1 MTLFPRSLLGR
12 NALLIVV
19 LIALGQLGGALLVRQ
34 MVIRPRVEQAA
45 DGVARTV
52 QAMREGLSAL
62 PAAERRRFVDRFN
75 QQAAPAPASAAS
87 AVGPGTPDRVLLTAM
102 ERRFVRAVSARMA
115 GIGAEAVW
123 RFDGDRGLAVRMT
136 VDGAAYWIS
145 LPGALPARDSTGAW
159 LAITAGSG
167 LLAVVGALWFQRR
180 LNRPLAR
187 VVHAAGALASGQV
200 PPPLPEDGPTEIATV
215 SRSFNHLVGSLQQT
229 ERERALMLA
238 GVSHDLRTP
247 LAKLRLGVE
256 IMASASEPAVSASMV
271 RSIEEMDAIVGQF
284 LDFARSEADEV
295 PVPTSLDAMARDVAV
310 SYADHGREVG
320 LDLGD
325 VPAVRLRAAAMRRA
339 MVNLVENAW
348 RHGRAP
354 VRIATG
360 SGPQGP
366 WFEVSDHGDG
376 IDPTEAGR
384 LRQPFRRSTGEARG
398 GPAGAGLGLAIVE
411 RVVQAHGG
419 RLELLERAGGG
430 LRARVSFP
438 PTEAGIDPPA

>member
-1 MTLFPRSLLGR
+1 MSLLPRSLLGR
-12 NALLIVV
+12 NALLIVA
-19 LIALGQLGGALLVRQ
+19 LIALGQLGGALLLRQ

-52 QAMREGLSAL
+52 QAMREGLLAL
-62 PAAERRRFVDRFN
+62 PVAERQRFVEGFN
-75 QQAAPAPASAAS
+75 QRAALAAGDNRDS
-87 AVGPGTPDRVLLTAM
+87 RDRVLLTPM
-102 ERRFVRAVSARMA
+102 ERNFVRAVSARMA
-115 GIGAEAVW
+115 GSGTEAVW
-123 RFDGDRGLAVRMT
+123 RFDGHRGLAVRMAI
-136 VDGAAYWIS
+136 DGTDHWIS
-145 LPGALPARDSTGAW
+145 LPGALPARDFTGAW

-167 LLAVVGALWFQRR
+167 LLAVIGALWFQRR

-187 VVHAAGALASGQV
+187 MVQAAGVLAGGQV

-284 LDFARSEADEV
+284 LDFARSEADE
-295 PVPTSLDAMARDVAV
+295 PPEPISLDAMARDVAA
-310 SYADHGREVG
+310 SYADHGRDVG
-320 LDLGD
+320 LDLGNA
-325 VPAVRLRAAAMRRA
+325 PATPLRAAAMRRA
-339 MVNLVENAW
+339 MVNLVENAF

-360 SGPQGP
+360 RGLQGP
-366 WFEVSDHGDG
+366 WFEVSDQGEG
-376 IDPTEAGR
+376 IDPADVER
-384 LRQPFRRSTGEARG
+384 LKQPFRRSAGDARG
-398 GPAGAGLGLAIVE
+398 GAAGAGLGLAIVQ
-411 RVVQAHGG
+411 RVAQAHGG
-419 RLELLERAGGG
+419 RLELRPGEGGG
-430 LRARVSFP
+430 LRARVSLP
-438 PTEAGIDPPA
+438 PSADGRPSSAS

>member
-1 MTLFPRSLLGR
+1 MRLFPRSLLGR
-12 NALLIVV
+12 NALLIVA

-45 DGVARTV
+45 DSVARTV
-52 QAMREGLSAL
+52 NALRDGLRAL
-62 PAAERRRFVDRFN
+62 PAAERNGFIERFN
-75 QQAAPAPASAAS
+75 QRAALSAE
-87 AVGPGTPDRVLLTAM
+87 GEGTAARARVLLTPM
-102 ERRFVRAVSARMA
+102 ERNFVRAVSARIA
-115 GIGAEAVW
+115 AQGTEAVW
-123 RFDGDRGLAVRMT
+123 RREGGSGLAVRMT
-136 VDGAAYWIS
+136 IDGTDHWIA
-145 LPGALPARDSTGAW
+145 LPGALPAREFTGAW
-159 LAITAGSG
+159 LAVTAGSA
-167 LLAVVGALWFQRR
+167 LLAVIGALWFQRR

-187 VVHAAGALASGQV
+187 VVQAAGALAGGQV

-295 PVPTSLDAMARDVAV
+295 PVPTSLDAMARDVAA
-310 SYADHGREVG
+310 SNADHGREVG

-325 VPAVRLRAAAMRRA
+325 VPATPLRAAAMRRA

-360 SGPQGP
+360 SGPHGL
-366 WFEVSDHGDG
+366 WFEVSDRGNG
-376 IDPTEAGR
+376 IDPADAER
-384 LRQPFRRSTGEARG
+384 LKQPFRRSTGDARG
-398 GPAGAGLGLAIVE
+398 GPAGAGLGLAIVQ
-411 RVVQAHGG
+411 RMAQAHGG
-419 RLELLERAGGG
+419 RLELLAAEGGG
-430 LRARVSFP
+430 VRARVSLP
-438 PTEAGIDPPA
+438 LSDQGLGRAS

>member
-1 MTLFPRSLLGR
+1 MRLLPRSLLGR

-19 LIALGQLGGALLVRQ
+19 LIAIGQLGGALLVRQ
-34 MVIRPRVEQAA
+34 MVIRPRIEQAA

-52 QAMREGLSAL
+52 SALREGLGAL
-62 PAAERRRFVDRFN
+62 PASERARFVERFN
-75 QQAAPAPASAAS
+75 RRAALSADGE
-87 AVGPGTPDRVLLTAM
+87 GPGMRSRVVLTPM

-115 GIGAEAVW
+115 GSGTQAVW
-123 RFDGDRGLAVRMT
+123 RFDGESGLAVRMT
-136 VDGAAYWIS
+136 IDGTDHWIS
-145 LPGALPARDSTGAW
+145 LPGALPAREFTGAW
-159 LAITAGSG
+159 LAVTAGSA
-167 LLAVVGALWFQRR
+167 LLAVIGALWFQRR

-187 VVHAAGALASGQV
+187 VVQAAGTLADGRTPAL
-200 PPPLPEDGPTEIATV
+200 LPEDGPTEIATV
-215 SRSFNHLVGSLQQT
+215 SRSFNHLVQSLQQT

-271 RSIEEMDAIVGQF
+271 RSIGEMDAIVGQF
-284 LDFARSEADEV
+284 LDFARSEADEE
-295 PVPTSLDAMARDVAV
+295 PAPTSLDAMARDVAA
-310 SYADHGREVG
+310 SSADHGRAI
-320 LDLGD
+320 DLALGN
-325 VPAVRLRAAAMRRA
+325 VRVLPLRAAAMRRA

-376 IDPTEAGR
+376 IDPADAER
-384 LRQPFRRSTGEARG
+384 LKQPFRRSAGDARG
-398 GPAGAGLGLAIVE
+398 GAAGAGLGLAIVQ
-411 RVVQAHGG
+411 RVAQSHGG
-419 RLELLERAGGG
+419 RLDLLPREGGG
-430 LRARVSFP
+430 LRARVSLP
-438 PTEAGIDPPA
+438 SQKIQSRTGLV